1 VVAAASHPE
10 HREPGLRPADVAAI
24 LGAVGATAAIGA
36 LATTRALDTR
46 WYRRLDKPRWQPP
59 GPVFG
64 PVWTVIYALIAASM
78 LIARHRGSDQ
88 RPLFVLFGTNLALN
102 LAWTLIFFR
111 GRSPLAAGV
120 EIVVLEGTTV
130 ALIVRAWPVSRLAGL
145 LLVPYALWVAFATAL
160 TWAIW
165 ARN

>member
-1 VVAAASHPE
+1 MEAGTHAHRDTGTAIRDAALIAGAVAA
-10 HREPGLRPADVAAI
+10 
-24 LGAVGATAAIGA
+24 TAGIGA
-36 LATTRALDTR
+36 RATTPALQSR
-46 WYRRLDKPRWQPP
+46 WYRRLDKPSWQPP

-64 PVWTVIYALIAASM
+64 PVWTVLYALIATSM
-78 LIARHRGSDQ
+78 WIVRNRGGERR
-88 RPLFVLFGTNLALN
+88 RPLFVLYGSNLALN

-120 EIVVLEGTTV
+120 EILVLEGTTV
-130 ALIVRAWPVSRLAGL
+130 ALIVRTRSVSRLASL
-145 LLVPYALWVAFATAL
+145 LLVPYALWVAFASAL